1 MGVETVIVG
10 PQKLH
15 LKYQNAEVGFEKQL
29 NSSIQQSFISLL
41 IAADKLF
48 SGYISRGKTYLIC
61 SSRA

>member
-15 LKYQNAEVGFEKQL
+15 LKYQNAEVGLEKQL
-29 NSSIQQSFISLL
+29 NSSIQQSFISLENFL

-48 SGYISRGKTYLIC
+48 SGYI
-61 SSRA
+61 